1 MLRKAVAGVEGL
13 PVLRAF
19 NGLRESGAIAHP
31 HIILGNPGDCPT
43 AKDGTGRFPGLVAGF
58 ANRAGYD
65 FAVRRC
71 PEWSLQELGLFTFSV
86 GSNRSCN
93 LISKQR

>member
-1 MLRKAVAGVEGL
+1 VTLKRRAESRHGGCLAGVEGL

-43 AKDGTGRFPGLVAGF
+43 APARKLRVRVCDLGGRETLAF
-58 ANRAGYD
+58 
-65 FAVRRC
+65 
-71 PEWSLQELGLFTFSV
+71 LF
-86 GSNRSCN
+86 
-93 LISKQR
+93 